1 MEKNKISQF
10 KILCF
15 EIYRKEKKLAL
26 GDAILLFDDYDV
38 FKYLNQCYEHWK
50 DLQITEIVTKIDE
63 HICSYK

>member
-38 FKYLNQCYEHWK
+38 F
-50 DLQITEIVTKIDE
+50 
-63 HICSYK
+63 